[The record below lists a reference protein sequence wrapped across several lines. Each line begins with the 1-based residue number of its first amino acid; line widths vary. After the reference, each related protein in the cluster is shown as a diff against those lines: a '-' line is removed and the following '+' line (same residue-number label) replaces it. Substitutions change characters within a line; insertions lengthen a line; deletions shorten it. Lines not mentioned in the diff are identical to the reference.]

1 MQKGIKTRL
10 IIYEIL
16 KELKKSSSSYDDI
29 LSKKLKINSLSQIDK
44 NMIHNIVLN
53 SMRFHLHVYK
63 IIKIYAIKTVSE
75 KQFILLLGAVTQ
87 ILYLDFKEYA
97 VVNCTVEVAKDKSVS
112 IYPGFINAIL
122 KKVIKNKNAL
132 KKTSIEF
139 KALPKWFYTE
149 VDNWDK
155 NKKNNFIES
164 ITKKPSLHIVFKNH
178 ELVKNFSENF
188 TFTSPKSITLKES
201 NLIKNLPNY
210 ERGDW
215 WVQDFASMLPVYLTD
230 KIRDK
235 KVLDMCAAP
244 GGKSFQ
250 AISLNANTTMVDVSI
265 KRSKILEI
273 NLNRLR
279 YKENIKIL
287 DALDLDTKVK
297 YNYVLIDAPCSSVGT
312 VRRNP
317 EIFYRNNQP
326 SLIDLIELQRKLLE
340 KSKHLIKEDGTIIY
354 MVCSFLK
361 KETVSQIDFFL
372 KNNTN
377 FKIDSFTSN
386 DKDIK
391 KMFDQNGYINCIPS
405 EIKNTYYDG
414 FFSAKLKKYV

>member
-391 KMFDQNGYINCIPS
+391 KCLTKMDI
-405 EIKNTYYDG
+405 
-414 FFSAKLKKYV
+414 